1 MNKNQEEHLK
11 RQIKQL
17 RRRNKEL
24 QDGLEE
30 TMGLVDAILIQLGKT
45 YGEDRESGWRLEIP
59 VPDLNDLGDYEVKTQ
74 RNKDA
79 GSYVIGVFEKPQE
92 GGKSP
97 ADRAD
102 AAGVDN

>member
-1 MNKNQEEHLK
+1 MNKNQEENLK

-30 TMGLVDAILIQLGKT
+30 TMGLVDAMLIQMGKT
-45 YGEDRESGWRLEIP
+45 FGEDRETGWRLEMPI
-59 VPDLNDLGDYEVKTQ
+59 PDLNDLGDYEVKTQ

-79 GSYVIGVFEKPQE
+79 GTYVIGIFEKAPE
-92 GGKSP
+92 GSKP
-97 ADRAD
+97 
-102 AAGVDN
+102 AAGEAKPS

>member
-30 TMGLVDAILIQLGKT
+30 TMGLVDAVLIQLGKT
-45 YGEDRESGWRLEIP
+45 YGEDRETGWRLELP
-59 VPDLNDLGDYEVKTQ
+59 MPDLNDLGDYEVKTQ

-79 GSYVIGVFEKPQE
+79 GTYVIGIFEKASE
-92 GGKSP
+92 GSKS
-97 ADRAD
+97 
-102 AAGVDN
+102 AAGEAKPS